1 MTSAAADLETEI
13 AVLLDNI
20 CTVLRALAT
29 MPTSPDV
36 RTLTDRA
43 LACERTVKDW
53 GNHPPTAEA
62 HEAMMKKILGLHTAL
77 SRLEQE
83 PQ

>member
-1 MTSAAADLETEI
+1 MTSGPDLETEI

-53 GNHPPTAEA
+53 GNHPPTAEE
-62 HEAMMKKILGLHTAL
+62 HEAMMRKLLGLHTAL
-77 SRLEQE
+77 GRLQQE
-83 PQ
+83 